1 MKILVTGHKG
11 FIGNNVFSYLQD
23 NFGSLNVDGIDRPE
37 GVENFR
43 GGDYD
48 LVVHLAAFANIRES
62 LDNPKKFYENNVVNA
77 KKLFDWCR
85 EKNTRL
91 LYASSSAV
99 EEDYWENPYAMT
111 KWINEQMAP
120 PNSVGMRFTT
130 VYGSDSRS
138 DMMYRML
145 EDKTAT
151 YVTNHK
157 RDWIH
162 VTDVCR
168 AILYLAPTDIC
179 GPVSVG
185 SGQSVY
191 VKDLAK
197 KMGMG
202 HLPVKE
208 LTPGERQDN
217 VADISLLSS
226 TGWRPT
232 INVLDTVND
241 NT

>member
-1 MKILVTGHKG
+1 
-11 FIGNNVFSYLQD
+11 
-23 NFGSLNVDGIDRPE
+23 
-37 GVENFR
+37 
-43 GGDYD
+43 
-48 LVVHLAAFANIRES
+48 
-62 LDNPKKFYENNVVNA
+62 
-77 KKLFDWCR
+77 
-85 EKNTRL
+85 
-91 LYASSSAV
+91 
-99 EEDYWENPYAMT
+99 
-111 KWINEQMAP
+111 
-120 PNSVGMRFTT
+120 
-130 VYGSDSRS
+130 
-138 DMMYRML
+138 ML
-145 EDKTAT
+145 EDGTAT

-162 VTDVCR
+162 VQDVCR
-168 AILYLAPTDIC
+168 AIAYLAPSDIC

-185 SGQSVY
+185 SGQSVF

-226 TGWRPT
+226 IGWHPT

-241 NT
+241 NS